1 MRVDRLRLTDYR
13 GIEHAEVR
21 FAPTGVTI
29 VEGDNEVGK
38 TSLTEALD
46 LVLTVR
52 DDSRK
57 EAIRNLQPYGRD
69 VGPEVEVEI
78 TAGPHRFVLRKRWLR
93 RPETV
98 LEVLSPEPEVLT
110 GREAHDR
117 VQELLRATVDTELW
131 SALRLEQGAD
141 AGRASFAVPSLG
153 RALDLAAGG
162 VAGREREDGLWER
175 LVAERARYWTPT
187 GRPSA
192 ERDRLAERLAAA
204 EAEARAVEAELR
216 QLESHVDEMVRLEA
230 ETAELAT
237 RQRELDAQ
245 AQQLQAQQ
253 SEVEALRQEVAHHA
267 AELRTAAAHRDRWA
281 HAAERRAEAVASVE
295 ERTRRVAAAEA
306 AAAQAAPAAATAAQ
320 RHEAALAG
328 RGAAVER
335 LVEADQAHQRAQADL
350 AHRRHEIEVAQLTE
364 RHDRV
369 TAHRTAVAEAE
380 AVLDAV
386 SVDDATVA
394 DIEAAHLD
402 VVRAE
407 AAASAGA
414 ASLVVRAPS
423 GTTVQ
428 LDGQVVEL
436 APGEQ
441 LEQAVTAM
449 SHLELPGLLEVEVRA
464 GAEAR
469 VLAERLTVARA
480 DLRQRCER
488 AGVADLSGARL
499 AAAQRA
505 EALRV
510 RDQAQQR
517 IAEDLRDLSV
527 DDLARKIARL
537 AAKVEAHQAERPAAP
552 PMPATFDLAQAEAAE
567 AEAALTAAR
576 EAVATADSEVAAAQ
590 LTVREAEVTSA
601 GLGAQ
606 VELEREALEQAE
618 AALAVAR
625 AAEPDDLLAEEQHAA
640 ERAHESAAGL
650 LAVAEAALRRHGAD
664 TLDDL
669 VANAVQAQTRGRA
682 AVVANRDERRRLESV
697 LETKGEQGL
706 AHRHD
711 LALTERD
718 RLRGEHERLEA
729 RAMAARALHDAFE
742 ARRAAAHARYV
753 APFKDAIERL
763 GRVVFGPSLEVE
775 LDADLRIAARRLD
788 GTRLPFDQLSTG
800 AREQLG
806 ILSRLACATIVAGED
821 GAPVILDDTLGWT
834 DPQRLTQMAA
844 AIGVAGRS
852 CQIVLL
858 TCTPGRFAHVG
869 AAAVVRLPG
878 ARTDLAARTSA

>member
-98 LEVLSPEPEVLT
+98 LEVLAPEPEVVT

-537 AAKVEAHQAERPAAP
+537 AAKVEAYQAERPAAP